1 MTTMLS
7 FRADEQ
13 LAAALD
19 AEVARSGLARSEL
32 LNRAL
37 RELLYRLR
45 CERDVEVYARMPLTE
60 DEVAEWSSEAW
71 TTDDADTD
79 WSEVFGG

>member
-19 AEVARSGLARSEL
+19 AEVKRSGLARSEL
-32 LNRAL
+32 LNQAL
-37 RELLYRLR
+37 RDLLYRMQ
-45 CERDVEVYARMPLTE
+45 CERDAEIYSRTPLTRE
-60 DEVAEWSSEAW
+60 ETAGWASEAW
-71 TTDDADTD
+71 LDDAPGTD
-79 WSEVFGG
+79 WSEVFSR